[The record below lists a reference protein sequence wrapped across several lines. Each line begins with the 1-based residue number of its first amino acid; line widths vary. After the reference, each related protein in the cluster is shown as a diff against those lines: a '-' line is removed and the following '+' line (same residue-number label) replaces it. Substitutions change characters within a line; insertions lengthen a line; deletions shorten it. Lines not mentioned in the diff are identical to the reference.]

1 MFPTFDRLLRFALL
15 MGMSASAI
23 VLPLPASSTQL
34 HIGIPTRL
42 LPAQHPEP
50 RQPDPVLG
58 AADGGC
64 L

>member
-1 MFPTFDRLLRFALL
+1 
-15 MGMSASAI
+15 MGMGASAI
-23 VLPLPASSTQL
+23 VLLLPASSTRL

-42 LPAQHPEP
+42 LPAEHPEP
-50 RQPDPVLG
+50 RQPELVLG